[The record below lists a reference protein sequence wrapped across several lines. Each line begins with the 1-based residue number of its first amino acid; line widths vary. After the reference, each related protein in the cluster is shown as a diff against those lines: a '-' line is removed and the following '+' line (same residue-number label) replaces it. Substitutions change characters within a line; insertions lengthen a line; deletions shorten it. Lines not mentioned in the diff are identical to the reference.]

1 MINKNNISIIIFFT
15 INFII
20 VIPLVI
26 IFNYY
31 VIRVLISRKID
42 NNHKLIKYIRE
53 YKNKQ
58 VSNDSNEIQ
67 IPQYI
72 KKNMLFYSIYVLILI
87 ILNIIF
93 FYKYRTHYFN
103 LFKEFNFIKICL
115 FLIID
120 IILIFLY
127 IYIQS
132 NFIIY
137 NYYNHL
143 INKYKILDL

>member
-1 MINKNNISIIIFFT
+1 MINKNNISIIFFFT

-20 VIPLVI
+20 VVPLVI

-42 NNHKLIKYIRE
+42 NNHKLIKIIRE

-72 KKNMLFYSIYVLILI
+72 KKNILFYSIYVLILI

-103 LFKEFNFIKICL
+103 LFKKFNFIKICL

-120 IILIFLY
+120 IILIFIY

-143 INKYKILDL
+143 INKYKIIDL